1 MRRRLAAILALAG
14 LLAAACSKKEAPS
27 AASKGLEEA
36 PAPSQPAA
44 SAASDNAAPPP
55 PAEPAATATAA
66 PTTVPS
72 PTPLATAHAP
82 PPAPAPKPA
91 LHPSTPESTPS
102 PDHGQKKVAVHANSR
117 YACTGGEKREGVLA
131 SPEPHGARITITG
144 QGPCPGE
151 VRDWAAEVSASRI
164 DVNATHGTQSR
175 CRCSG
180 TGDLVLRG
188 LDPGTYDVHV
198 NGGFDRP
205 IATRVVVLQ

>member
-82 PPAPAPKPA
+82 PPAPKPA

-164 DVNATHGTQSR
+164 DVNATHGTQAR